1 MLWWNKRGLVCVSI
15 MLLMHQSCFMSLVNH
30 LSSPLP
36 FFVLT
41 LCSISVMAVK
51 LCLNAFTTS
60 YLRIQQQ
67 WLRLPTQVLNAFL
80 SIFHLVF
87 FFRKS
92 AFQLNAESYQ
102 ATGHCHFHFPL
113 PFVFV
118 SKRVF
123 VRNHSNH
130 YGWCFFGCH
139 YWKGLGRVRFG
150 GLPNFSKAKYKDV
163 GNMS

>member
-1 MLWWNKRGLVCVSI
+1 MGAVCVHVSN
-15 MLLMHQSCFMSLVNH
+15 MLFMHQSCFMSPVIL
-30 LSSPLP
+30 LSSRPP
-36 FFVLT
+36 FFVLS

-87 FFRKS
+87 FTKS

-130 YGWCFFGCH
+130 YCLVSNRE
-139 YWKGLGRVRFG
+139 GLGTS
-150 GLPNFSKAKYKDV
+150 L
-163 GNMS
+163 